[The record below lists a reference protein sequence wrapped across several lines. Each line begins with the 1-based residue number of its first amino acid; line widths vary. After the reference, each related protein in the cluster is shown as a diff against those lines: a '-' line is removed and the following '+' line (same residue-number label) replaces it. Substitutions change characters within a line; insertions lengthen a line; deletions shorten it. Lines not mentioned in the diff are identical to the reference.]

1 MAEEIE
7 YPRRIDAIKAYLRS
21 LFEKEEKPKRTGLKR
36 GEKSLAEQINFGG
49 KYDKPDER
57 AEGGV
62 LVGEDTG
69 KTTQAGRT
77 VYKTPE
83 GEMVSEKS
91 TTFKYKGK
99 WINIPSIVMGEKL
112 EDYELKELLD
122 EGLIEP
128 TSIHDELEE
137 AEKAAEERSDSLE
150 YSRGGTPMDE
160 QMSMFKEGG
169 LLDEGGEVDEE
180 SGNDVPIGGT
190 KEGVRDDIPA
200 MLSEGE
206 FVFPEDVTRYHG
218 LEKLMTLRQEAKMGL
233 KKMEAMGQMGNSE
246 EATIPD
252 DLPFNMDDLLVVVTG
267 EEEAEGK
274 KDDEPIKAQAGTFV
288 PATQQQNNMGVMG
301 FQESMYGQ
309 QGLQNPTATVMPQ
322 VPASSVAPT
331 VQAPQ
336 PMTGYSA
343 PTVLATPVEQPEFV
357 PEPSDVYKPV
367 KYINPTT
374 GETMT
379 INEYQ
384 GNPVSAVPAGFIR
397 YDDYIAGGGKDP
409 NEDVGT
415 GVESTSVETAQ
426 VGGSSNDERRENIA
440 SLQKMR
446 DERERKRVKEY
457 NKVFDTESD
466 EFTNKNNDN
475 YITDDQL
482 ISAYKDQI
490 KAETVGGVTT
500 PFLGP
505 AAFLPR
511 LGRGKVERAMAA
523 RFKENWKELPEFK
536 DITRGSVAKDAAAEI
551 GKDFKKTFTA
561 EGRETFY
568 DEYNAKYDVA
578 DDSFKKKFGG
588 AGTGYTVLERDQ
600 KTGKVTKATGALGVR
615 EQQSFDNAVDRGDN
629 AVADHFALVAYHRSA
644 KDQFARNNA
653 KDIELARA
661 GDEDAKGRLYGGS
674 KSSGGVNFGN
684 STIEEIIKYG
694 GSSTTAVN
702 EGRAVKQKGFKQP
715 RIVTDD
721 EPAGSQSSDKSSSS
735 CVIATHAVASGAF
748 HTSDKANAID
758 WCKKNL
764 HDKWWGETMRK
775 GYRYLGRKHIAN
787 GTAETVY
794 KEFKECIEWAN
805 GKRDFTFKI
814 VARYYYRVA
823 QTFIVGLFI
832 KEDM

>member
-1 MAEEIE
+1 MADKRK
-7 YPRRIDAIKAYLRS
+7 PRTRFEMIMQYLRS
-21 LFEKEEKPKRTGLKR
+21 LRDSEKETPKKKKK
-36 GEKSLAEQINFGG
+36 GEKSILELINFGG
-49 KYDKPDER
+49 DYEER
-57 AEGGV
+57 SEGGV

-69 KTTQAGRT
+69 KKTQAGRT

-99 WINIPSIVMGEKL
+99 WINIPSIVMGVKL
-112 EDYELKELLD
+112 EDHELKKLLD
-122 EGLIEP
+122 EGLIKP
-128 TSIHDELEE
+128 TSTHDNLED
-137 AEKAAEERSDSLE
+137 AEKAAQERSDSLE
-150 YSRGGTPMDE
+150 YNKGGTPMDE
-160 QMSMFKEGG
+160 QMKMFGEGG

-180 SGNDVPIGGT
+180 SGNEVPIGGT

-252 DLPFNMDDLLVVVTG
+252 DLPFTMDDLLVVVTG
-267 EEEAEGK
+267 EKEESKK

-288 PATQQQNNMGVMG
+288 PATEQQSNMGIMG
-301 FQESMYGQ
+301 FQQSMYGQ
-309 QGLQNPTATVMPQ
+309 QGAQNPVAVAPQ
-322 VPASSVAPT
+322 IPASSVAPT
-331 VQAPQ
+331 VQMPPQ
-336 PMTGYSA
+336 GGFTA
-343 PTVLATPVEQPEFV
+343 PTVPATPVNQPEFV
-357 PEPSDVYKPV
+357 PDVSDIYKPV

-384 GNPVSAVPAGFIR
+384 GNPVSAVPVGFIR
-397 YDDYIAGGGKDP
+397 YDDYIASGGKDP
-409 NEDVGT
+409 NEDTNIGT
-415 GVESTSVETAQ
+415 AVETTSVETAQ
-426 VGGSSNDERRENIA
+426 VAGAQDDERKENIA

-446 DERERKRVKEY
+446 DEREKERIKEY
-457 NKVFDTESD
+457 NKVFNLDYINIDNPED
-466 EFTNKNNDN
+466 ENFISNER
-475 YITDDQL
+475 L
-482 ISAYKDQI
+482 IDAYKDQLEG
-490 KAETVGGVTT
+490 ETIGAAMT
-500 PFLGP
+500 PVVPLAGL
-505 AAFLPR
+505 LPR
-511 LGRGKVERAMAA
+511 FNRGQVNKAMEA
-523 RFKENWKELPEFK
+523 RFGANFKELPEFK
-536 DITRGSVAKDAAAEI
+536 DITRGSALKDAAAEI

-561 EGRETFY
+561 EGRDIFY
-568 DEYNAKYDVA
+568 KEYEAKYDVA

-588 AGTGYTVLERDQ
+588 AGTGYTVLEKDEKGQ
-600 KTGKVTKATGALGVR
+600 TTKATGALSVR

-644 KDQFARNNA
+644 KDQFAKNNA
-653 KDIELARA
+653 DLIEQANSSDPEVA
-661 GDEDAKGRLYGGS
+661 NAAKGKLYGGS
-674 KSSGGVNFGN
+674 KEAGGVRFSN

-715 RIVTDD
+715 RVVTDD
-721 EPAGSQSSDKSSSS
+721 KPAGSQASDKTSSS

-748 HTSDKANAID
+748 HKSDKANAID

-814 VARYYYRVA
+814 AARYYYRVA
-823 QTFIVGLFI
+823 QTFIVGLFV
-832 KEDM
+832 KEDI

>member
-1 MAEEIE
+1 MADESK
-7 YPRRIDAIKAYLRS
+7 PRTRFEMIMAYLRS
-21 LFEKEEKPKRTGLKR
+21 LRDSEKEEPKKKKK
-36 GEKSLAEQINFGG
+36 GEKSIAELINFGG
-49 KYDKPDER
+49 DYEER
-57 AEGGV
+57 SEGGV

-69 KTTQAGRT
+69 KTTQAGRI

-99 WINIPSIVMGEKL
+99 WINIPSIVMGVKL
-112 EDYELKELLD
+112 EDHELKKLLD
-122 EGLIEP
+122 EGLIKP
-128 TSIHDELEE
+128 TSTHDNLED
-137 AEKAAEERSDSLE
+137 AEKAAQERSNSLE
-150 YSRGGTPMDE
+150 YNKGGTPMDE
-160 QMSMFKEGG
+160 QMKMFGEGG
-169 LLDEGGEVDEE
+169 LLDEGGEVDKE
-180 SGNDVPIGGT
+180 SGNEVPIGGT

-252 DLPFNMDDLLVVVTG
+252 DLPFTMDDLILVVG
-267 EEEAEGK
+267 EETDK
-274 KDDEPIKAQAGTFV
+274 KDDKPIKAQSGTFV
-288 PATQQQNNMGVMG
+288 PSQQNIANVGVMG
-301 FQESMYGQ
+301 Q
-309 QGLQNPTATVMPQ
+309 QDSIYNNVNQASVMPQ
-322 VPASSVAPT
+322 APASSIVPT
-331 VQAPQ
+331 VPMPQAG
-336 PMTGYSA
+336 GYSA
-343 PTVLATPVEQPEFV
+343 PTVLAEQVQRPNFV
-357 PEPSDVYKPV
+357 PEPSDIYKPV

-374 GETMT
+374 GKTMT

-397 YDDYIAGGGKDP
+397 YDDYIASGGKDP
-409 NEDVGT
+409 NEDTDIGT
-415 GVESTSVETAQ
+415 AVETTSVETAQ
-426 VGGSSNDERRENIA
+426 VGGSSDDERKENIA

-446 DERERKRVKEY
+446 DERERKRVQEY
-457 NKVFDTESD
+457 NKVFDLENIKIDNPEDENFISD
-466 EFTNKNNDN
+466 ER
-475 YITDDQL
+475 L
-482 ISAYKDQI
+482 IAAYKDQ
-490 KAETVGGVTT
+490 KEAETIGGVMT
-500 PFLGP
+500 PLVPLAGL
-505 AAFLPR
+505 LPR
-511 LGRGKVERAMAA
+511 FNRGKVDRAMAE
-523 RFKENWKELPEFK
+523 RFGTNFKELPEFK
-536 DITRGSVAKDAAAEI
+536 EITRGSVLKESAAEI

-568 DEYNAKYDVA
+568 NEYEAKYDVA
-578 DDSFKKKFGG
+578 DDIFKEKFGG
-588 AGTGYTVLERDQ
+588 AGTGYTVLEKDEKGQ
-600 KTGKVTKATGALGVR
+600 TTKATGALSVR

-644 KDQFARNNA
+644 KDMFAKNNA
-653 KDIELARA
+653 EDIKLARE

-674 KSSGGVNFGN
+674 KSAGGVTFSN
-684 STIEEIIKYG
+684 SSIEEIIKYG

-715 RIVTDD
+715 RVVTND
-721 EPAGSQSSDKSSSS
+721 EPAGSQASDKTSSS

-814 VARYYYRVA
+814 AARYYYRVA
-823 QTFIVGLFI
+823 QTFIVGLFV
-832 KEDM
+832 KEDI